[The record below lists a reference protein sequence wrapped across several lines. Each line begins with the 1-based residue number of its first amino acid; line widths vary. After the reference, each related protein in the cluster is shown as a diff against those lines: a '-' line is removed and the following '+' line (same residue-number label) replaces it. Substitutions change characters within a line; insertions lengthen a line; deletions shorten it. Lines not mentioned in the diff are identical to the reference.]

1 MVSMV
6 ARRPV
11 DGHILTAAREAM
23 QGRSRPPL
31 AARAAGRTAGARA
44 PSALGLLLHFQR
56 VFDGIEGREL
66 DIVKLALH
74 LLDLADVDVLDD
86 VARLRIDRDRSA
98 RAFPF
103 HALHR

>member
-11 DGHILTAAREAM
+11 DGHILTAARGAM

-31 AARAAGRTAGARA
+31 SRSSRRTRGQRAGFAPRA

-56 VFDGIEGREL
+56 VFDGVEGRKL

-74 LLDLADVDVLDD
+74 LFDLADVDVLDD
-86 VARLRIDRDRSA
+86 VARLRID
-98 RAFPF
+98 
-103 HALHR
+103 